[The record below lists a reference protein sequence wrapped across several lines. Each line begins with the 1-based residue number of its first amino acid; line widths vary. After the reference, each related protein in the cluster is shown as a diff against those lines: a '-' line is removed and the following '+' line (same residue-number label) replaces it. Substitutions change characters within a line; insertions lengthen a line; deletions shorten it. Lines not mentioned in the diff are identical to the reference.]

1 MNFMSDNEKRVPLRA
16 FMGRFFLIAILT
28 IGLLGIACEN
38 ASQDGIAP
46 AYSRDLAAAAPEDVG
61 MSAERLTRLSRAMQG
76 IVDQSRLAGIVT
88 MLARHG
94 KIAHF
99 ETFGYQ
105 DIASSTP
112 MAKDSIFRIYSMSK
126 PITGV
131 AMMMLYEEGKFRLSD
146 PVAKYI
152 PEFKNLK
159 VAAGVGEDG
168 PILEDTD
175 HPMTIRE
182 LMTHTAGLTYG
193 IFSKSQVDEM
203 YVKAG
208 VLDPNSTLKNMIQKL
223 SEIPLRQQPGSLW
236 HYSVAV
242 DVQGYLVEV
251 LSGQPFDVFLKER
264 LFDPLGMKDTGFH
277 VPEDNAGRFA
287 KLYGYDKDKNLVDQG
302 ALGGGD
308 RYLKPA
314 TFFSGGGGLVSTT
327 MDYMRFCQM
336 LLNGGVLDGVR
347 ILSPL
352 TVDLMRCNHLPK
364 KLVEM
369 APGSGM
375 GFGLDF
381 AVVLDPVEAGSISKG
396 EYFWGGAAGT
406 WFWIDPVQNLI
417 FVGMIQQFGEERP
430 DVRSLSRQLVYQAIL
445 DPVHSK

>member
-1 MNFMSDNEKRVPLRA
+1 MNDNDKRFLLRA
-16 FMGRFFLIAILT
+16 FVGRFFLIAILT

-38 ASQDGIAP
+38 APQDSTAP
-46 AYSRDLAAAAPEDVG
+46 VYSRELAAAAPEDVG
-61 MSAERLTRLSRAMQG
+61 LSTERLSRISKSMQEL
-76 IVDQSRLAGIVT
+76 VDDGRLAGIVT

-99 ETFGYQ
+99 ATFGYQ
-105 DIASSTP
+105 NIASSTP

-131 AMMMLYEEGKFRLSD
+131 ALMMLYEEGKFRLSD

-159 VAAGVGEDG
+159 VAAGGGENG
-168 PILEDTD
+168 PILEDAD
-175 HPMTIRE
+175 HPLTIRE

-208 VLDPNSTLKNMIQKL
+208 VLDPDSTLKDMIHKL
-223 SEIPLRQQPGSLW
+223 SKIPLRQQPGSLW

-251 LSGQPFDVFLKER
+251 LSGQRFDVFLKER
-264 LFDPLGMKDTGFH
+264 LFDPLGMKDTDFH
-277 VPEDNAGRFA
+277 VPEDKTGRFA
-287 KLYGYDKDKNLVDQG
+287 QVYTYGKDKGLIAQEG
-302 ALGGGD
+302 FGGGIP
-308 RYLKPA
+308 YLKPA
-314 TFFSGGGGLVSTT
+314 TFFSGGAGLVSTA

-352 TVDLMRCNHLPK
+352 TVDLMRRNHLPK
-364 KLVEM
+364 EMVEM
-369 APGSGM
+369 TPGSGM

-381 AVVLDPVEAGSISKG
+381 AVVLDPVEAGTVSKG

-406 WFWIDPVQNLI
+406 WFWIDPIEDLI
-417 FVGMIQQFGEERP
+417 FVGMIQQFGQDRP

-445 DPVHSK
+445 EPENTE